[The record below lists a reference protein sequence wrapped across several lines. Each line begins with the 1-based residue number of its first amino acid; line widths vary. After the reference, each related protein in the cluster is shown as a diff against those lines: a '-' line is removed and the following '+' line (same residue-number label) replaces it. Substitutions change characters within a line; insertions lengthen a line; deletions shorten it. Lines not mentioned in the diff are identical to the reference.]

1 MDRERLGR
9 VLGRGAR
16 LAART
21 AFEAVDA
28 ATSAPPPQASERGPT
43 VAVEEMARRKPAQN
57 VSGASRRTRPAVTL
71 EAVPLVRAAKAAGK
85 GFASPLRRASRA
97 LWLELTGCF
106 FALFAL
112 SFGLGVWHTRTEAF
126 SPLPVE
132 RHRFAAFCLLTL
144 LFAYFSVSSFLRA
157 RRVSAAQ

>member
-16 LAART
+16 LAAKT

-28 ATSAPPPQASERGPT
+28 ATATPPAGPSPRRQASTRAVSPVTAERPT
-43 VAVEEMARRKPAQN
+43 QAEPIRPEILRP
-57 VSGASRRTRPAVTL
+57 SRAGRNGSL
-71 EAVPLVRAAKAAGK
+71 LRAAKAAGT
-85 GFASPLRRASRA
+85 GFAGPLRRASRA

-112 SFGLGVWHTRTEAF
+112 SFGLGVWHTRGEWKSAI
-126 SPLPVE
+126 PVE
-132 RHRFAAFCLLTL
+132 EHRAEAFCLLTL
-144 LFAYFSVSSFLRA
+144 VFLYFSVSSFLRA
-157 RRVSAAQ
+157 RRAA

>member
-1 MDRERLGR
+1 M
-9 VLGRGAR
+9 
-16 LAART
+16 AART

-28 ATSAPPPQASERGPT
+28 ATSNAPAGSARRSPT
-43 VAVEEMARRKPAQN
+43 VTVLPASSQGSVQRSAKAR
-57 VSGASRRTRPAVTL
+57 GASASSGMTL
-71 EAVPLVRAAKAAGK
+71 EAAPLVRAAKAAGK

-112 SFGLGVWHTRTEAF
+112 SFGLGVWHTRSEVF
-126 SPLPVE
+126 SPLSIE

-144 LFAYFSVSSFLRA
+144 VFAYFSVSSFLRA
-157 RRVSAAQ
+157 RRVSAAG